1 VRVPEFLRI
10 LLHSG
15 VAKWVLALRGL
26 WVGMQKLAGRGQGA
40 GGKDGAG
47 GSSAG
52 LGMLWRGRRL
62 RLFAGVEGEVES
74 SGKFDSSTGHVLG
87 EFGAIESTDFRQLMP
102 GRAFMAYLKFLFE
115 SELVGHGG

>member
-1 VRVPEFLRI
+1 MHISEFLRI

-15 VAKWVLALRGL
+15 VAKWELALRGL
-26 WVGMQKLAGRGQGA
+26 RVGMQ
-40 GGKDGAG
+40 GKDSGGEEGAG

-74 SGKFDSSTGHVLG
+74 SGKFDSSAGHVLG

-115 SELVGHGG
+115 SELVGHGS